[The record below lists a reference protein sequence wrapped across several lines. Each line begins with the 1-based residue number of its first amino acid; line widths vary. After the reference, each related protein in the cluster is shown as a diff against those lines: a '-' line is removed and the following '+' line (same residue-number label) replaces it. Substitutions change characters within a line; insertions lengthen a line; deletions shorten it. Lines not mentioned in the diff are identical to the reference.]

1 VPAEVLT
8 LVSQLLMFLK
18 NLFVD
23 PVLFVR
29 VFVILVCSLTL
40 HEYAHG
46 YAATLQGDSTPRRRG
61 YLTLN
66 PAVHLGWESIL
77 VLCVTGITWAETPV
91 NSDYFRSR
99 RLGRMLV
106 AAAGPLL
113 NLSLG
118 LGLIG
123 LMKWVMLTPSLSFIS
138 LSFLY
143 LAASVNLT
151 LFFFNLLPVPPL
163 DGFNLLSQVFPS
175 LKLLQSNF
183 WSLMALMILM
193 LSPVSIKGLLAG
205 VHWIVCTL
213 VGVDSF

>member
-1 VPAEVLT
+1 
-8 LVSQLLMFLK
+8 MFLK

-29 VFVILVCSLTL
+29 VIVILIFSLSL

-77 VLCVTGITWAETPV
+77 VLCMTGITWAETPV

-106 AAAGPLL
+106 AAAGPIL

-118 LGLIG
+118 LVLIG
-123 LMKWVMLTPSLSFIS
+123 LMKWVLITPSLGFIS
-138 LSFLY
+138 MSFLY

-163 DGFNLLSQVFPS
+163 DGFNLLSEVFPS
-175 LKLLQSNF
+175 LKLLQRNF
-183 WSLMALMILM
+183 WSLMALMILL
-193 LSPVSIKGLLAG
+193 LSPSSIQGLLAG

-213 VGVDSF
+213 VGIDSF